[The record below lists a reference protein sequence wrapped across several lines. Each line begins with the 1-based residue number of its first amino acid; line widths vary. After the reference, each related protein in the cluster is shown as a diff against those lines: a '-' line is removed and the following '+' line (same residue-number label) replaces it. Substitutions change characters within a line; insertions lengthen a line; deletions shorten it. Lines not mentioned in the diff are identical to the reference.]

1 MKSGLSPLRLAI
13 ASVACYVGSVA
24 WVAISAYV
32 EHRNDPPAWIVD
44 HASPTG
50 AYYLAA
56 FGGFLLLSALLL
68 ALIVWIKRSIL
79 R

>member
-13 ASVACYVGSVA
+13 AGAACCVGSVA

-32 EHRNDPPAWIVD
+32 AHRSDPPGWITD
-44 HASPTG
+44 HASP
-50 AYYLAA
+50 ASAHYLAA
-56 FGGFLLLSALLL
+56 FGGFLLLWAIFL
-68 ALIVWIKRSIL
+68 ALVMWLKRSIL